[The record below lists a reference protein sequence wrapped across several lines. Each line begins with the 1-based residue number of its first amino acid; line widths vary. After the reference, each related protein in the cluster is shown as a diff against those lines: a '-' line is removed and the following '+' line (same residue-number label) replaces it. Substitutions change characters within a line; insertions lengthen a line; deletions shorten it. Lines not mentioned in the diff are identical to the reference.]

1 MFLSYVFIRE
11 KALNEQKSRGIKS
24 NRFRKERILHF
35 LENLALGK
43 TTREITS

>member
-24 NRFRKERILHF
+24 NRLRKERILHF
-35 LENLALGK
+35 LENLC
-43 TTREITS
+43 TR